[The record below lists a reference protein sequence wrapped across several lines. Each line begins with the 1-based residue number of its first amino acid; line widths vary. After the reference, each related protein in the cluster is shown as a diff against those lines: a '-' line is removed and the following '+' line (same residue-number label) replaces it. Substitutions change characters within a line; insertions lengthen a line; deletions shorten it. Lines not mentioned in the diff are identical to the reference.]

1 MRQEI
6 LLQPTYRRT
15 MRYGELSKGPLPPC
29 EAQTIP
35 VPHAAEAGAAS
46 RDVASASQKQPAFSY
61 AHGEAGRIA
70 LHFVEKA
77 CARAAHALKSAN
89 RL

>member
-35 VPHAAEAGAAS
+35 VPHAAEGWRKLAPS
-46 RDVASASQKQPAFSY
+46 D
-61 AHGEAGRIA
+61 
-70 LHFVEKA
+70 LTEKR
-77 CARAAHALKSAN
+77 ARKRKIILFFG
-89 RL
+89 